1 MQKIK
6 SKDTVIVLTGKDKG
20 KTGVVQKVIAP
31 KKNGKVKVPAVRVLV
46 EGINMVKKHVRA
58 NPQAGQQGGII
69 DKEASL
75 DISNVALVN
84 PTTGKADKVGFKVL
98 ENENRK
104 VRVFKSTGEVVDV

>member
-20 KTGVVQKVIAP
+20 KSGVVQKVIMP
-31 KKNGKVKVPAVRVLV
+31 TVKKPMMRVVV
-46 EGINMVKKHVRA
+46 EGINMVKKHTRG
-58 NPQAGQQGGII
+58 NPQAGVQGGII
-69 DKEASL
+69 EKEAAL
-75 DISNVALVN
+75 NIANVAILN
-84 PTTGKADKVGFKVL
+84 PTTGKADKVGFKIL